1 MSRALAGKE
10 VSQRNSGYARRANDN
25 YPTPAWVTDAL
36 IPHLPIKNCVVWE
49 PAAGSGQMV
58 AALSSA
64 GFDVAASDIA
74 NGQDF
79 LTQPA
84 PRPFRAI
91 ITNPP
96 YELATEFIE
105 RALSIMPADGFVAM
119 LLRTDFDH
127 AKSRQHLFGECA
139 WFWKK
144 VVLTKRIKWFDDSDG
159 QPSFNHA
166 WYIWAAHS
174 GKPTLAYGP

>member
-1 MSRALAGKE
+1 
-10 VSQRNSGYARRANDN
+10 
-25 YPTPAWVTDAL
+25 
-36 IPHLPIKNCVVWE
+36 
-49 PAAGSGQMV
+49 MV

-74 NGQDF
+74 DGQDF

-84 PRPFRAI
+84 PRAFRAI
-91 ITNPP
+91 ITNP
-96 YELATEFIE
+96 
-105 RALSIMPADGFVAM
+105 LSIIPPDGFVAM

-127 AKSRQHLFGECA
+127 AKSRKHPFGECA
-139 WFWKK
+139 SFWKK
-144 VVLTKRIKWFDDSDG
+144 VVLMKRIKWFDDSDG

>member
-1 MSRALAGKE
+1 
-10 VSQRNSGYARRANDN
+10 
-25 YPTPAWVTDAL
+25 
-36 IPHLPIKNCVVWE
+36 
-49 PAAGSGQMV
+49 MV

-64 GFDVAASDIA
+64 GFDIAASDIA
-74 NGQDF
+74 DGKDF

-105 RALSIMPADGFVAM
+105 RALSIIPADGFVAM

-139 WFWKK
+139 SFRKK
-144 VVLTKRIKWFDDSDG
+144 VVLTKRIKWFDGSDG

>member
-1 MSRALAGKE
+1 
-10 VSQRNSGYARRANDN
+10 
-25 YPTPAWVTDAL
+25 
-36 IPHLPIKNCVVWE
+36 
-49 PAAGSGQMV
+49 MV

-74 NGQDF
+74 DGQDF

-84 PRPFRAI
+84 PRAFRAI

-105 RALSIMPADGFVAM
+105 RALSIIPPDGFVAM

-127 AKSRQHLFGECA
+127 AKSRKHPFGECA
-139 WFWKK
+139 SFWKK
-144 VVLTKRIKWFDDSDG
+144 VVLMKRIKSFDDSDG

>member
-1 MSRALAGKE
+1 
-10 VSQRNSGYARRANDN
+10 
-25 YPTPAWVTDAL
+25 
-36 IPHLPIKNCVVWE
+36 
-49 PAAGSGQMV
+49 MV

-74 NGQDF
+74 DGQDF
-79 LTQPA
+79 LTQRA

>member
-1 MSRALAGKE
+1 M
-10 VSQRNSGYARRANDN
+10 SQRNSGYERKERDS
-25 YPTPAWVTDAL
+25 YDTPEWVTDAL
-36 IPHLPIKNCVVWE
+36 IPHLPIRNCVVWE
-49 PAAGSGQMV
+49 CAAGSGQMV
-58 AALSSA
+58 AALLRA
-64 GFDVAASDIA
+64 GFDVIASDIA
-74 NGQDF
+74 DGRDF
-79 LTQPA
+79 LTEPA

-105 RALSIMPADGFVAM
+105 RALSIIPTDGFVAM

-127 AKSRQHLFGECA
+127 AISRQHLFGECPL
-139 WFWKK
+139 FCKK
-144 VVLTKRIKWFDDSDG
+144 VVLTKRIKWFEDSDG

-166 WYIWAAHS
+166 WYIWTAHN